1 MRILLIQPAPK
12 SSELTIDDIG
22 RGKPMLDITG
32 NPEFYIRSDT
42 VLGEHI
48 IDNRKGK
55 EA

>member
-1 MRILLIQPAPK
+1 MRILLIHPAPK
-12 SSELTIDDIG
+12 SSELTIDDTG
-22 RGKPMLDITG
+22 HGKPLLDIMG

-48 IDNRKGK
+48 MDNRQGK